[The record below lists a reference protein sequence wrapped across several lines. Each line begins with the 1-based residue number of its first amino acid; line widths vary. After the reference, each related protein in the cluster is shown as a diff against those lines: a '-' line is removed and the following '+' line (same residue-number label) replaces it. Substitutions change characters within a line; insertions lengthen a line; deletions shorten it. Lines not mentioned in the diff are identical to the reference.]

1 MLDTLR
7 ALLGLGLDMGG
18 FGLLWFIVLALF
30 VLSGIDGIWERHH
43 RGGNRG

>member
-1 MLDTLR
+1 MLDIL
-7 ALLGLGLDMGG
+7 AWLGTHLDMGG
-18 FGLLWFIVLALF
+18 YGLLAFIVLALF